1 MEGRIEILNEKINLL
16 QAKKEQQAEKIEALE
31 KMIKSKNNVI
41 SAPGRITVKRS
52 TWIVT

>member
-31 KMIKSKNNVI
+31 KMIKSKNIVI